1 MTISVIYPVTFHPI
15 IFRLRVIFS
24 KNLFL
29 EYKSLFLEYKHLL
42 LENKSLFVENSIFRL
57 LKKKLL
63 WTEKCIWM
71 TLFVKIITITITS
84 KVTSVTLCTM

>member
-15 IFRLRVIFS
+15 ICRVQVIFS
-24 KNLFL
+24 KKLFL
-29 EYKSLFLEYKHLL
+29 EIESLFLET
-42 LENKSLFVENSIFRL
+42 ESLFLERFYFRIFL
-57 LKKKLL
+57 MKLL

-71 TLFVKIITITITS
+71 TLFVKIITITVTS

>member
-1 MTISVIYPVTFHPI
+1 MTISVIYLVTFHPNI
-15 IFRLRVIFS
+15 
-24 KNLFL
+24 LFL
-29 EYKSLFLEYKHLL
+29 ETKSLFLE
-42 LENKSLFVENSIFRL
+42 NKSSLLDNLFLE

-71 TLFVKIITITITS
+71 ILFVKIITIIVTS